1 MLRIINKP
9 SHRGWRSDI
18 KSMSAPWQKF
28 LVRQKTSKEANFAMP
43 IQNKVSNVEVT
54 SYQPVS
60 IIYHVC
66 VPAGQS
72 AKIKNNGP
80 KKCHLTLPGEKVP
93 NTLQPGAEMVVP
105 AGTNILG
112 CETTDANIEVLPA

>member
-1 MLRIINKP
+1 
-9 SHRGWRSDI
+9 
-18 KSMSAPWQKF
+18 
-28 LVRQKTSKEANFAMP
+28 MP
-43 IQNKVSNVEVT
+43 IQNKANYVEVS

-66 VPAGQS
+66 VPAGQT

-80 KKCHLTLPGEKVP
+80 EKCFLTLPGEKVP
-93 NTLQPGAEMVVP
+93 NTIQPGDEMVVP

-112 CETTDANIEVLPA
+112 CETENTQIEVTAA

>member
-1 MLRIINKP
+1 M
-9 SHRGWRSDI
+9 
-18 KSMSAPWQKF
+18 
-28 LVRQKTSKEANFAMP
+28 RQKTFKEANLAMP
-43 IQNKVSNVEVT
+43 IQNKASNVEVS
-54 SYQPVS
+54 SYQPVN

-66 VPAGQS
+66 VPAGQK

-80 KKCHLTLPGEKVP
+80 EKCFLTLPGEKVP

-112 CETTDANIEVLPA
+112 CETSGTQIEVLSA

>member
-1 MLRIINKP
+1 M
-9 SHRGWRSDI
+9 
-18 KSMSAPWQKF
+18 A
-28 LVRQKTSKEANFAMP
+28 
-43 IQNKVSNVEVT
+43 IQNQANYVEVS

-66 VPAGQS
+66 VPDGQT

-80 KKCHLTLPGEKVP
+80 EKCCLTLPGEKVP
-93 NTLQPGAEMVVP
+93 NTIQPGDEMVVP

-112 CETTDANIEVLPA
+112 CETTDTDIEVLPA